1 MNDNGVICFE
11 RIKEG
16 GGTINGYESKLNLL
30 NAIAINV

>member
-1 MNDNGVICFE
+1 MTMVSFVL
-11 RIKEG
+11 KELRKG